1 MGATVSSSV
10 TKKQIIYLS
19 GEAPGSKLEKAKKL
33 GIKIFY
39 LLDVEKEI
47 EN

>member
-10 TKKQIIYLS
+10 TKKTDYLFS

-33 GIKIFY
+33 GIKIFN

-47 EN
+47 ES

>member
-10 TKKQIIYLS
+10 TKKNRLFILR
-19 GEAPGSKLEKAKKL
+19 EAPGSKLEKAKKL

-47 EN
+47 ES